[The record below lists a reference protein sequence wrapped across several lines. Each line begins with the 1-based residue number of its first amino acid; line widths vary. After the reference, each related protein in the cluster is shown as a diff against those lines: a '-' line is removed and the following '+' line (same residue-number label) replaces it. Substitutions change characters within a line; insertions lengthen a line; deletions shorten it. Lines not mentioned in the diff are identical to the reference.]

1 MWRLPTF
8 RPVSKYTDMDMEKR
22 IRYWLGW
29 SAILICMVVGVAA
42 LAVILIDLI
51 AKGAP
56 VLSWQFISGYPK
68 NGMTEGGILPAIVG
82 TVLVTLITAL
92 FSIPL
97 GIAGAIY
104 LNEYAR
110 DGWLTRLIRASIR
123 NLAGVPSIVYGLFG
137 VALFVQALQMGT
149 SLLASGLTL
158 GLMSLPY
165 IITATEEALKT
176 VPQGIKEG
184 SIALGATQW
193 QTIFRVILPVAAPGI
208 VTGIILALSR
218 AAGETAPILFT
229 GVFFYQR
236 YLPTSIFDEFMA
248 LPYHLFILS
257 TQHHDIEAVRPLA
270 YGTALILLILVF
282 ALNLIA
288 FYIRSRFRQKL

>member
-1 MWRLPTF
+1 MNKKI
-8 RPVSKYTDMDMEKR
+8 KYFTGLAFVLFCTLLSVGA
-22 IRYWLGW
+22 LGI
-29 SAILICMVVGVAA
+29 ILGD
-42 LAVILIDLI
+42 ILV
-51 AKGAP
+51 KGAP
-56 VLSWQFISGYPK
+56 AMSWSFIFDPPK
-68 NGMTEGGILPAIVG
+68 NGMTEGGIFPAIIG
-82 TVLVTLITAL
+82 TTLVTLITAI

-97 GIAGAIY
+97 GVAAAIY
-104 LNEYAR
+104 LNEYAPAN
-110 DGWLTRLIRASIR
+110 WWTRLIRASIR

-137 VALFVQALQMGT
+137 VALFVQAFQMGT

-176 VPQGIKEG
+176 VPNILKEG
-184 SIALGATQW
+184 SLALGATKW
-193 QTIFRVILPVAAPGI
+193 ETIFKVVLPVAAPGMI
-208 VTGIILALSR
+208 TGIILALSR

-257 TQHHDIEAVRPLA
+257 TQHHDIEGVRSLA
-270 YGTALILLILVF
+270 YGTALVLLILVF
-282 ALNLIA
+282 ALNLVA
-288 FYIRSRFRQKL
+288 FYIRSRYRKQMH

>member
-1 MWRLPTF
+1 MAGT
-8 RPVSKYTDMDMEKR
+8 VSKSLKQM
-22 IRYWLGW
+22 LGLALLVFCTMLAI
-29 SAILICMVVGVAA
+29 SAMGLIIWDILSKGRPA
-42 LAVILIDLI
+42 LNLEFL
-51 AKGAP
+51 
-56 VLSWQFISGYPK
+56 FNYPK
-68 NGMTEGGILPAIVG
+68 QGMTQGGIFPAIVG
-82 TVLVTLITAL
+82 TTLVTLITAV
-92 FSIPL
+92 FAIPL
-97 GIAGAIY
+97 GVAGGVY
-104 LNEYAR
+104 LNEYAKNN
-110 DGWLTRLIRASIR
+110 WLTNLIRVSIR

-137 VALFVQALQMGT
+137 LALFVQAFRMGT

-176 VPQGIKEG
+176 VPKDFKEG

-193 QTIFRVILPVAAPGI
+193 ETIYRIILPAAAPGI
-208 VTGIILALSR
+208 ITGIILALAR

-257 TQHHDIEAVRPLA
+257 TQHHDIAGVRPLA
-270 YGTALILLILVF
+270 YATALVLLILVF
-282 ALNLIA
+282 SLNLIA
-288 FYIRSRFRQKL
+288 FYLRARYRRRLQG